1 MNIFLIILLICC
13 ICLRLRL
20 YAVDLFDNLTYGRVD
35 GLVVKDFLGRVHEE
49 DIHSILAGEH
59 MLLLSECLSDTSFAE
74 IALDSSLEELLGYGY
89 HNAVY
94 SAVRSVKAL
103 VAYARHTAVLT
114 FGKKLRYGRL
124 AAQSFFLR
132 KSITDLPFHG

>member
-74 IALDSSLEELLGYGY
+74 IALDSSLEDLFRYGY
-89 HNAVY
+89 KNPGMLASRVFSHEVAHTRNISV
-94 SAVRSVKAL
+94 SAL
-103 VAYARHTAVLT
+103 C
-114 FGKKLRYGRL
+114 KKLADECL
-124 AAQSFFLR
+124 AAE
-132 KSITDLPFHG
+132 PFALLKRI